1 MIHVL
6 IISPVPAVRAGL
18 QSMLRETLPGGSPL
32 TSLDSGSTQILF
44 ISEAPYLSS
53 ELDFGEVDIL
63 LVTADSLS
71 TELLDQ
77 TWTDYAD
84 LPILLLV
91 ANRSE
96 IPADFPGGLSSWG
109 LLPLEST
116 ADELA
121 AALNALYEGLLVISP
136 AFASID
142 LLKTSRPE
150 YPGDSPEHHLTGREL
165 EVLRHLADGL
175 ANKQIAAALGI
186 SEHTVKFHIS
196 SIYSKF
202 GVSNRAEAVRFG
214 LSHGLV
220 PL

>member
-1 MIHVL
+1 
-6 IISPVPAVRAGL
+6 
-18 QSMLRETLPGGSPL
+18 MLRESPQGEYPFAI
-32 TSLDSGSTQILF
+32 LDSGSARIMVNG
-44 ISEAPYLSS
+44 EASYLSS
-53 ELDFGEVDIL
+53 ELEIGDADVL

-71 TELLDQ
+71 VESLDQ
-77 TWTDYAD
+77 DWTDYTD
-84 LPILLLV
+84 QSLLLL
-91 ANRSE
+91 AADKSE
-96 IPADFPGGLSSWG
+96 IPSNFPDGLSSWG

-116 ADELA
+116 AEELV
-121 AALNALYEGLLVISP
+121 AALNALYEGLLVIAP
-136 AFASID
+136 AFAGID
-142 LLKTSRPE
+142 LLNISRPE
-150 YPGDSPEHHLTGREL
+150 SPGDLPVELLTGREL